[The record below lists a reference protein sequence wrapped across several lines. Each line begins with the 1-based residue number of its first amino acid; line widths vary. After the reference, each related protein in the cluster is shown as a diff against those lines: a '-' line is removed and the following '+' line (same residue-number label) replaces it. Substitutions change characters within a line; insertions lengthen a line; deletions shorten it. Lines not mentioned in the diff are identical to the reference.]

1 MSNTGIVRPLL
12 QQLMIYAQLM
22 RLNKPI
28 GIWLLAWPMLWALW
42 VAAEGFPDQRILI
55 IFCIGAL
62 VTRSAGCVIN
72 DIADRNIDG
81 HVRRTRMR
89 PLANGDIG
97 IAEAI
102 AVFVALG
109 LVAIGLVT
117 MLNPLTQILAGA
129 ATVLMIAYPF
139 MKRFLSVPQ
148 LILGLAFAM
157 AIPMA
162 FAALTGEI
170 DAVAWFIFAITVV
183 WAVIYDTM
191 YAMCDREDDVIAG
204 VRSTAILFGEAD
216 RFVIGALQVLM
227 LLGLLM
233 LGDRLTLGGWYYLSV
248 IATAVFM
255 IYQQV
260 LIRERDPMRCFQ
272 AFLNNH
278 FIGMVLF
285 IGIALHY
292 AYV

>member
-204 VRSTAILFGEAD
+204 GRSTAILFGEAD